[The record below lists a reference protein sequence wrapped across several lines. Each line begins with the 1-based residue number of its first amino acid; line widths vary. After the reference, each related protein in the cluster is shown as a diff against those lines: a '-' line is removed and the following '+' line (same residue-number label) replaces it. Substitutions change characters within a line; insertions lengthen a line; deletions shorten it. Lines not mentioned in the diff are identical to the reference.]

1 MYKEDEVTEVLE
13 PDYCQENSYK
23 GIDPIIVRIVKNAA
37 LRAIG
42 KAGYREHDRADIEQ
56 ELMTAAI
63 IGLRDSDCDEAQP
76 VPINLVKCI
85 VERQLC
91 GLMRRRLTPGK
102 DWHRRCI
109 SLNEEVGFDEGET
122 IELLEFVDTHH
133 KLLFGIPPQRGAS
146 MSDFAMD
153 LETFY
158 AHLTAGQ
165 RRVCELLRKY
175 PRRIVAK
182 KLKVPRYCVDA
193 YVEKLTVIFREW
205 RNFR

>member
-1 MYKEDEVTEVLE
+1 MYKEDDATEVLE

-56 ELMTAAI
+56 DLMTAAI
-63 IGLRDSDCDEAQP
+63 IGLRDNDVSDGQMI
-76 VPINLVKCI
+76 PINLVKCI
-85 VERQLC
+85 IERQLC
-91 GLMRRRLTPGK
+91 GMMRRRLVPGK
-102 DWHRRCI
+102 DWHRRCV
-109 SLNEEVGFDEGET
+109 SLNEEVCFDEGESV
-122 IELLEFVDTHH
+122 ELLEFVDTDH
-133 KLLFGIPPQRGAS
+133 KLLFGSLPPGETGRS
-146 MSDFAMD
+146 NFSMD

-165 RRVCELLRKY
+165 RRMFDLLRQY
-175 PRRIVAK
+175 PRRDVAK
-182 KLKVPRYCVDA
+182 KLKVPRYCVDM
-193 YVEKLTVIFREW
+193 YVEKLNGIFREW